1 MLRRKSQIKK
11 RKRLQFLVGF
21 CGFLL
26 LVFLIIRLV
35 KRSGTEKT
43 LNLSGGVM
51 ISTGDFSSS

>member
-26 LVFLIIRLV
+26 VVFLIIRLV
-35 KRSGTEKT
+35 KKSRTEEI

-51 ISTGDFSSS
+51 VSTGDFSSS